1 MNNNGRRNEGPMSVQ
16 GMIQGMID
24 ELTETLADAAKHD
37 GGNSAAGTR
46 VRKSMQNMKNTAQ
59 AVRVRVQ
66 NDKNSR

>member
-1 MNNNGRRNEGPMSVQ
+1 MNNNGRRNERPMSVQ
-16 GMIQGMID
+16 SMIQGMID

-59 AVRVRVQ
+59 DVRIRVQ

>member
-1 MNNNGRRNEGPMSVQ
+1 MSVQ
-16 GMIQGMID
+16 SMIQGMID

-59 AVRVRVQ
+59 AVRIRVQ

>member
-1 MNNNGRRNEGPMSVQ
+1 MSVQ
-16 GMIQGMID
+16 SMIQGMID

-59 AVRVRVQ
+59 DVRIRVQ

>member
-1 MNNNGRRNEGPMSVQ
+1 MSVQ
-16 GMIQGMID
+16 SMIQGMID

-59 AVRVRVQ
+59 AVRISVQ
-66 NDKNSR
+66 NDKNNR